1 MGEEKKTGQGVEY
14 FELQC
19 QYLDFDG
26 KVFGMVT
33 EKLAIEKFRGA
44 KTITTLDTFPI
55 RFHSTPDEITQFLT
69 ARGQKFIDLMGTHHQ
84 FYDGHTFYQ
93 RKEGL
98 VRISVRSKIMIDAE
112 RFRKMHPNYPR
123 LLVKKSD
130 MFMSSVSEQRVRSHG
145 LDPANLGDSELMI
158 CSPTVMGFSL
168 NDKFWGEYAVEDIK
182 PIEWSSTLLDRLSLP
197 AQKKNAIK
205 AITQSR
211 LSRADVEKQ
220 PNRSPKGFDDV
231 VAGKGRGI
239 NILLHGPPGVGKT
252 FTAEALSEY
261 YQRPLYSASAG
272 ELSADAGELELQLT
286 RIFDIASA
294 WNAILLLDEAD
305 VFFQRRSE
313 LTLERNRLVAV
324 FLRKLEYFHGILFLT
339 TNLIDHFDNALLD
352 RIHLVM
358 KYDDLDRTARN
369 EVVTGFLE
377 RMPGGHRSSDISKDY
392 LDRFACMK
400 LNGRQI
406 KNALAVADTLAAEQ
420 QEHLSCSHISQ
431 ALALNNVVVPESSD
445 TSFDLYD

>member
-1 MGEEKKTGQGVEY
+1 MLFHYLPELEGYRKHAADSTPSGQQGLRALELLIRTVKSSYKSTFERLRPLLEEGKITYDLLWALFKASMHVISICSGSGKSRCLRYNMGEEKKTGQGVEY

-168 NDKFWGEYAVEDIK
+168 NDKFWG
-182 PIEWSSTLLDRLSLP
+182 L
-197 AQKKNAIK
+197 
-205 AITQSR
+205 
-211 LSRADVEKQ
+211 
-220 PNRSPKGFDDV
+220 
-231 VAGKGRGI
+231 
-239 NILLHGPPGVGKT
+239 
-252 FTAEALSEY
+252 
-261 YQRPLYSASAG
+261 
-272 ELSADAGELELQLT
+272 
-286 RIFDIASA
+286 
-294 WNAILLLDEAD
+294 
-305 VFFQRRSE
+305 
-313 LTLERNRLVAV
+313 
-324 FLRKLEYFHGILFLT
+324 
-339 TNLIDHFDNALLD
+339 
-352 RIHLVM
+352 
-358 KYDDLDRTARN
+358 
-369 EVVTGFLE
+369 
-377 RMPGGHRSSDISKDY
+377 
-392 LDRFACMK
+392 
-400 LNGRQI
+400 
-406 KNALAVADTLAAEQ
+406 
-420 QEHLSCSHISQ
+420 HIS
-431 ALALNNVVVPESSD
+431 ALIAHCRC
-445 TSFDLYD
+445 